1 MESPVPFGVGCY
13 HPDGGSRRGTYHSGR
28 QSPVPFGVG
37 CYHPMRPTSQGAL
50 FPDESHQC
58 LSAWG
63 AITPCVWVVAM
74 IVNCHLVTSAFRR
87 GVLSPQLFALSP
99 RQPGLLSPVPFGV
112 GCYHPDEVLIMG
124 ETGTGKVTSAF
135 RRGVLSP
142 HNMSSLARQFARW
155 GVTSAFR
162 RGVLSPRSHYGQ
174 CVWLDGVRH
183 QCLSAWGAITP
194 QTAIRTKRKCE
205 SVTSAFRRGVLS
217 PREHEQAVMA
227 AMVRHVT
234 SAFRRGV
241 LSPLHP
247 SNSLSFNCPTLPQVT
262 SPFFIGMPSA
272 ILAPKTQPTP
282 VTRCKS
288 TTRVQV
294 ATCRFLPLLP
304 RYLSAPVTINPNPC
318 RIRPPPVSD
327 SLSDPVSQN

>member
-1 MESPVPFGVGCY
+1 MVRRKLGHQCLSAWGAITPVETRLQGLEIIIESPVPFGVGCY
-13 HPDGGSRRGTYHSGR
+13 HPVVVEGEVVFLPPP
-28 QSPVPFGVG
+28 SPVPFGVG
-37 CYHPMRPTSQGAL
+37 CYHPRRSKAIRLAKRPC
-50 FPDESHQC
+50 HQC

-63 AITPCVWVVAM
+63 AITPTTGRMRAHISSGM
-74 IVNCHLVTSAFRR
+74 
-87 GVLSPQLFALSP
+87 
-99 RQPGLLSPVPFGV
+99 SPVPFGV
-112 GCYHPDEVLIMG
+112 GCYHPIPSRGSVVRHLAG
-124 ETGTGKVTSAF
+124 VTSAF

-142 HNMSSLARQFARW
+142 HEFLNGWSGPAITCHQCLSAW
-155 GVTSAFR
+155 GAITPMGSCIQVTKPHQVVTSAFR
-162 RGVLSPRSHYGQ
+162 RGVLSPLKGTA
-174 CVWLDGVRH
+174 D
-183 QCLSAWGAITP
+183 ITP
-194 QTAIRTKRKCE
+194 
-205 SVTSAFRRGVLS
+205 GGWW
-217 PREHEQAVMA
+217 
-227 AMVRHVT
+227 VT